1 MTVSLAGVMDVRWA
15 RVFPSPCLC
24 NDLVLVLK
32 AGQER
37 GRKGDRGREC
47 SREGVHCALSIGAR
61 RE

>member
-1 MTVSLAGVMDVRWA
+1 MTVSLAQVMDVRWA
-15 RVFPSPCLC
+15 RVLPLARLC
-24 NDLVLVLK
+24 NDLVLVLR

-37 GRKGDRGREC
+37 GRKGDQGREC